1 MIQDMIQPVQLDSLA
16 AGFLEFSGAHRYNPR
31 RSTGETDNNKVDRND
46 NVKILIERDRER
58 GGEGGWWCR

>member
-1 MIQDMIQPVQLDSLA
+1 MIQDMIQPVQWDSLV
-16 AGFLEFSGAHRYNPR
+16 AGFLEFSGARSYNPR

-58 GGEGGWWCR
+58 GMGWWWRR